1 MPLDNPHDKFFKA
14 AFSRKDVMAALIE
27 SRFPEPLR
35 KRLDVTTLELTNGS
49 YIDEKLNEHFADL
62 VYDCAYAGDK
72 KIQVALLIEH
82 KSYQEEY
89 PHLQLLRYLLNAWNE
104 DKQQNRKLIPVLPI
118 VIYHGKGRWKYAS
131 LRYSFEDID
140 EVLHEFIPEFRYLL
154 YDVSAWPDEEIL
166 AFKNQFLA
174 LASFLLKHSRTKKFL
189 QTFSSTIQQLLA
201 SLSNPNER
209 NFIESVFVYIFNMED
224 DLTGEE
230 VLAIFRQISPQ
241 TEEIVMSAYERTVEE
256 INFETVKNLI
266 KEGLVTDLERLR
278 KALKLSEKKMEEF
291 LKRIELEK

>member
-1 MPLDNPHDKFFKA
+1 ML
-14 AFSRKDVMAALIE
+14 
-27 SRFPEPLR
+27 
-35 KRLDVTTLELTNGS
+35 G
-49 YIDEKLNEHFADL
+49 
-62 VYDCAYAGDK
+62 
-72 KIQVALLIEH
+72 
-82 KSYQEEY
+82 
-89 PHLQLLRYLLNAWNE
+89 
-104 DKQQNRKLIPVLPI
+104 
-118 VIYHGKGRWKYAS
+118 
-131 LRYSFEDID
+131 
-140 EVLHEFIPEFRYLL
+140 
-154 YDVSAWPDEEIL
+154 
-166 AFKNQFLA
+166 
-174 LASFLLKHSRTKKFL
+174 
-189 QTFSSTIQQLLA
+189 
-201 SLSNPNER
+201 SLSNPNDR